1 MDLPHS
7 TTIHRTY
14 QVRGYASANGYA
26 RVREVLR
33 ICQQLY
39 NRALAERRAVY
50 RLTGKSVSKYAHMKW
65 LTALRRGSQRLR
77 DIDVNVERGA
87 LVRLDR
93 AYQAFFRRF
102 KAGEGFG
109 FPRFKPAQRYT
120 CLEVAQVR
128 PGMVKG
134 NKIKIKGLPVIRI
147 KPSRPL
153 PDAELKSIRLV
164 MHGKVLRV
172 DLVYK
177 EAGQPLPASEHAV
190 GIDMGVNQRMTFS
203 TGETVTRRTPDRA
216 RERRFRRA
224 ISRKQ
229 KGSNSRRKAVETL
242 ARHKRKEAVRN
253 RNDCHVITSAL
264 VARYGLIV
272 IERLRI
278 NNMTASSGTRK
289 RRLNR
294 EVLGQTWGVIRQ
306 QLSYKAEWAGRQ
318 LVEVNPAY
326 TSRTCSECREVQPKP
341 RVYRLFRC
349 SGCGHVEDRDVNA
362 ARNILERGRGFAA
375 GGATV
380 EVSDSCRA
388 AGNIY

>member
-14 QVRGYASANGYA
+14 QVRGYTSASGYA

-33 ICQQLY
+33 VCQQLY
-39 NRALAERRAVY
+39 NRALGECRAIY
-50 RLTGKSVSKYAHMKW
+50 RLTGKSVGKYTQMKW
-65 LTALRRGSQRLR
+65 LTAWRRESQRLG
-77 DIDVNVERGA
+77 DIDVRVARGA

-93 AYQAFFRRF
+93 AYQAFFRRV

-109 FPRFKPAQRYT
+109 LPRFKPIQRYRSIE
-120 CLEVAQVR
+120 LSAVR
-128 PGMVKG
+128 PGMIKG
-134 NKIKIKGLPVIRI
+134 NKIRIKGLPLIRI
-147 KPSRPL
+147 KPSCPL
-153 PDAELKSIRLV
+153 PDAELKGIHIVLN
-164 MHGKVLRV
+164 GKILSVN
-172 DLVYK
+172 LVYK
-177 EAGQPLPASEHAV
+177 EAVQPPPASERAV
-190 GIDMGVNQRMTFS
+190 GIDMGVNERMTFS
-203 TGETVTRRTPDRA
+203 TGETVARRTPDRA
-216 RERRFRRA
+216 RERRLRRA
-224 ISRKQ
+224 VARKQ
-229 KGSNSRRKAVETL
+229 KGSKSRRKAVETL

-253 RNDCHVITSAL
+253 RNDCHAITSAL
-264 VARYGLIV
+264 AAQYGLIC

-278 NNMTASSGTRK
+278 SNLTASGGTRK
-289 RRLNR
+289 RGLNR
-294 EVLGQTWGVIRQ
+294 EMLGQTWGVIRQ

-318 LVEVNPAY
+318 LVEVDPAY

-380 EVSDSCRA
+380 EVVDSCRA
-388 AGNIY
+388 AGNIS